1 MIDMKNLLVFVS
13 FLFLIT
19 NNVYAESGPASEY
32 KITMKKVEL
41 CTAYP
46 DANANDVDCTGAFV
60 VGESTLAFDITSAT
74 AGNEVGTWISTTG
87 IPIGTTYTHVRV
99 TVDRDFTIT
108 GYAEADSN
116 CWCHSITAGTYDEGT
131 GKYLSRPAG
140 TCVATEA
147 LASAAAESQLV
158 WVSTRGTNR
167 VCQEAACSSA
177 GATEDVSNSVES
189 DGVDMDFY
197 GLAINVGAVTSE
209 DLQIIYKLST
219 SYTAGPIAPK
229 ITIAFGTQNAFNG
242 YEFTDGKC
250 IATPYYPKVQI
261 TIAD

>member
-1 MIDMKNLLVFVS
+1 MKNLLVFIS

-19 NNVYAESGPASEY
+19 NNVYAESGPTTEY
-32 KITMKKVEL
+32 QVTMKKVEL

-46 DANANDVDCTGAFV
+46 DANAWDVDCTGAV
-60 VGESTLAFDITSAT
+60 TVGESTLTFDISSAS
-74 AGNEVGTWISTTG
+74 AGAEVGSWISTTG
-87 IPIGTTYTHVRV
+87 LPIGTTFSHMRV

-108 GYAEADSN
+108 GYAEADDN

-140 TCVATEA
+140 TCVANES
-147 LASAAAESQLV
+147 LAKAAAESQLV

-167 VCQEAACSSA
+167 LCQEAACSSA
-177 GATEDVSNSVES
+177 GATETVSNNIEN

-197 GLAINVGAVTSE
+197 GLALYVGAVTSE
-209 DLQIIYKLST
+209 NIQMIYKLST
-219 SYTAGPIAPK
+219 PYTVGPIAPK
-229 ITIAFGTQNAFNG
+229 ITIAFGTKNAFNG